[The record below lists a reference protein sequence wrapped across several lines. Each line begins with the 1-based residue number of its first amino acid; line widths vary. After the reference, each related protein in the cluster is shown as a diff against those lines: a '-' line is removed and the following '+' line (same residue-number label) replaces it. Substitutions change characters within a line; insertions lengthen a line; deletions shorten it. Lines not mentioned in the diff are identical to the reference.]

1 MENQMPAGGANRGRN
16 RNSRAVAGARHARR
30 PPRTIADTDRSRD
43 HPPSGWGRARRAG
56 QKRRR
61 QAEACE
67 WLVETDLPDAVPVIA
82 SELLALEAHLGSA
95 IEAILSGATPEST
108 S

>member
-1 MENQMPAGGANRGRN
+1 MENQMPAGGARRSRN
-16 RNSRAVAGARHARR
+16 KNSRAVADARHARR
-30 PPRTIADTDRSRD
+30 SSRAIADTDRPHGRS
-43 HPPSGWGRARRAG
+43 PGGWGHARRAG

-61 QAEACE
+61 QAEAGE
-67 WLVETDLPDAVPVIA
+67 WQIETDLPYAVPLIA